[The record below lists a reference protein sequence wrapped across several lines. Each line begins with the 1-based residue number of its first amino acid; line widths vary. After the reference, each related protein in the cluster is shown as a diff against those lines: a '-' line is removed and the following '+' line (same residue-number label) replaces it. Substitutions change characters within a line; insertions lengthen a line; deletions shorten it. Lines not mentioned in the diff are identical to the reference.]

1 MKAEN
6 ADKMEEMSRTA
17 CEKLTSNP
25 IYDSAS
31 VVMLY
36 SPLKDE
42 VDTRYLIND
51 ASASGKTVLLPVVVG
66 EELEI
71 RVYTGEESMES
82 GAYDIMEPTGEVWT
96 GDVDLIVTPG
106 IAFSK
111 SGQRVG
117 RGKGYYDR
125 LLKTIDCYKIGI
137 CFSFQLMDLSDVIE
151 THDVKMNEVI
161 WG

>member
-1 MKAEN
+1 M
-6 ADKMEEMSRTA
+6 
-17 CEKLTSNP
+17 
-25 IYDSAS
+25 
-31 VVMLY
+31 
-36 SPLKDE
+36 
-42 VDTRYLIND
+42 
-51 ASASGKTVLLPVVVG
+51 VG

-71 RVYTGEESMES
+71 RVDTGEESMES